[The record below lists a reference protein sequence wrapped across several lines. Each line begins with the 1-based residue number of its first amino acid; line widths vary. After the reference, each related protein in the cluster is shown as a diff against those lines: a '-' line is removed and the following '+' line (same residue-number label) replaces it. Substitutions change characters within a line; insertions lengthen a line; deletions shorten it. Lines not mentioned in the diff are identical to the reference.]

1 MRVGTKGR
9 GVEEGDWTDGLEGHD
24 ESPRC
29 HKWANF
35 IPPAHAVSYPAAF
48 FFSSAQLLTES
59 TRHATGQTVGL
70 AGLDI
75 SQPSSQAVEHGTD
88 VYNLYN
94 RKSSN
99 E

>member
-9 GVEEGDWTDGLEGHD
+9 GVEEGDWTDGLDRHD

-48 FFSSAQLLTES
+48 FFSVQL
-59 TRHATGQTVGL
+59 
-70 AGLDI
+70 
-75 SQPSSQAVEHGTD
+75 
-88 VYNLYN
+88 
-94 RKSSN
+94 SSN
-99 E
+99 